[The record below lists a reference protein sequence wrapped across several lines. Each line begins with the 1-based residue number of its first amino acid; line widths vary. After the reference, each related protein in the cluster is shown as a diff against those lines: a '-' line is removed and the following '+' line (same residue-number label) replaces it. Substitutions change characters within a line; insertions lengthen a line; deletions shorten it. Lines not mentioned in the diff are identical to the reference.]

1 MSFRSGELSSMN
13 PARTVRSP
21 DSMIGGMADE
31 AKDLQGS
38 LDQVRRHVL
47 GIVDGLSEEQCRR
60 PVLPSGWSCL
70 GLVNH
75 LAIDVERFW
84 FRAVMSADQAAW
96 DSFDD
101 GPSAW
106 QVAPGVGYPH
116 VAALYRDE
124 ISASDQV
131 IAALPIDAPPAAW
144 PEGMFGSFR
153 LYTLR
158 EVMLHTLTE
167 TAVHAGHLDAAREL
181 IDGRQWMV
189 L

>member
-1 MSFRSGELSSMN
+1 M
-13 PARTVRSP
+13 T
-21 DSMIGGMADE
+21 DE
-31 AKDLQGS
+31 ATDLQGS
-38 LDQVRRHVL
+38 LNQLRRHVL
-47 GIVDGLSEEQCRR
+47 GIVDGLSAEQWRR

-96 DSFDD
+96 DSLDD
-101 GPSAW
+101 VSSAW
-106 QVAPGVGYPH
+106 QVAPGVGYAD
-116 VAALYRDE
+116 VVALYRDE
-124 ISASDQV
+124 IRAADQV
-131 IAALPIDAPPAAW
+131 IAALPVDAPPAAW

-153 LYTLR
+153 LNTLR
-158 EVMLHTLTE
+158 GVMLHVVTE
-167 TAVHAGHLDAAREL
+167 TAVHAGHLDAVREL